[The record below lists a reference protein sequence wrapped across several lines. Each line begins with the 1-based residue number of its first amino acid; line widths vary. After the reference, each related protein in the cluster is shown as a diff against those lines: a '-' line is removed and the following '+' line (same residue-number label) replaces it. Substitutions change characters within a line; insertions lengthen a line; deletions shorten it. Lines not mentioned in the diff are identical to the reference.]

1 MCEMVV
7 LDPTGRVDMQ
17 TKLLS
22 HILSHWTYYVIS
34 LFPFTSTA
42 YATCSLLPDWQAGR
56 TPAIRAPEQIF
67 DSPGGSAL
75 SSLCVPPSWIHCDLT
90 VYEWERQ
97 AVTGDQEGDFRR
109 KVDESLPTVLQMTY
123 KDQCTFGHLA

>member
-1 MCEMVV
+1 MH
-7 LDPTGRVDMQ
+7 

-42 YATCSLLPDWQAGR
+42 YATCSLLPTSRLGALR
-56 TPAIRAPEQIF
+56 RFERLSNFF

-75 SSLCVPPSWIHCDLT
+75 SSSCVPPSWIHCDLT

-109 KVDESLPTVLQMTY
+109 KVDESLPTVLQMTC